1 MASSVNELK
10 ISNDVLPS
18 SSIMNRAFSSSGE
31 KTDDRDSEWN
41 KFQETLMFDETK
53 LSGSISKKSK
63 KRGGKTLRKK
73 KTREL
78 ELIKKQEG
86 RIDDVGTGQ
95 FPSMRYSDE
104 ETERLLKE
112 AYDNLPKKGISKKTR
127 QLKRQRIRHRV
138 IRKARYIKKQ
148 ERIASHFA
156 RMEKRSLVVKDVKR
170 VIETADSIR
179 EKDLMYQRK
188 VLMKWA
194 EIQGLTAVENEDSV
208 VHADDENENVELKVG
223 NGDADSDK
231 KEEKM

>member
-1 MASSVNELK
+1 
-10 ISNDVLPS
+10 
-18 SSIMNRAFSSSGE
+18 
-31 KTDDRDSEWN
+31 
-41 KFQETLMFDETK
+41 
-53 LSGSISKKSK
+53 
-63 KRGGKTLRKK
+63 
-73 KTREL
+73 
-78 ELIKKQEG
+78 
-86 RIDDVGTGQ
+86 
-95 FPSMRYSDE
+95 MRYSDE